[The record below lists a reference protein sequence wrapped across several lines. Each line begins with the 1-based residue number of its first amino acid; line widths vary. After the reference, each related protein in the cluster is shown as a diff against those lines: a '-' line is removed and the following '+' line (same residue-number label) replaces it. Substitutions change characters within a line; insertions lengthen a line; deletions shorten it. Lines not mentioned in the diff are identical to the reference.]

1 VEKKIKEMLSRGGA
15 IQQAREQLF
24 HRNLRTHVP
33 GVKDE
38 SSDATEIPH
47 KTKESQCK
55 EPSTRLPAPM
65 CNLGTLNL
73 SERSNISR
81 KRKLQSSSSLG
92 FSYLRVFSL
101 FVCLWDILYFQQ
113 FVFNNSA
120 KQQRRAPV
128 RCAHQ
133 VSCYGCLA
141 GKNRLKILFYLDF
154 MSIFIFHNECFP
166 PIYPFRLLQIPRMQ
180 MSFSSQRA
188 AKGGTRRNDR
198 YIVEKWCVM
207 KRC

>member
-1 VEKKIKEMLSRGGA
+1 MEKKIKEMLSRGGA

-55 EPSTRLPAPM
+55 EPSARLPAPM
-65 CNLGTLNL
+65 CKLGTLNL
-73 SERSNISR
+73 SERSNIGR
-81 KRKLQSSSSLG
+81 KRKLQSSYSLG
-92 FSYLRVFSL
+92 SSIYASSRYLYAYG
-101 FVCLWDILYFQQ
+101 DILHLQQ
-113 FVFNNSA
+113 FVFNYSA
-120 KQQRRAPV
+120 KQQRRAPI

-133 VSCYGCLA
+133 VSCYGFLA
-141 GKNRLKILFYLDF
+141 GKNRLKFCFNLDF
-154 MSIFIFHNECFP
+154 MSIFIFHNRCFP

-188 AKGGTRRNDR
+188 AKGGTRRNDW
-198 YIVEKWCVM
+198 YIVKKWFVV
-207 KRC
+207 KR